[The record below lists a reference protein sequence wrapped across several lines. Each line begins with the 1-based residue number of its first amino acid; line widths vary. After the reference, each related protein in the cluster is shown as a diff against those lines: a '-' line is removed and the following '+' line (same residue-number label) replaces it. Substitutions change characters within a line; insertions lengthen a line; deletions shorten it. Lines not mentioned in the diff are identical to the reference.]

1 MRQFDTSAS
10 KLELPIRTLYRVME
24 GENSLAFNLA

>member
-24 GENSLAFNLA
+24 EE